1 MDQAGSRSMTSSPH
15 SASIAAASSTGLRHR
30 LLLYPPEQPALQLAL
45 PQTADWLIG
54 READCALR
62 LTHPSVSRRH
72 ARLTACADAGTETD
86 QPRWRLEDLG
96 SKNGTRCFGADG
108 SSEGTLAAG
117 DWFAIGDV
125 LGTIEAVP
133 ADLLDGDDQRA
144 AQRRVTSQVWG
155 TRFAAVSSRF
165 AAVAHP
171 VAAQPHLSTAEALIA
186 ELLRAVVDV
195 AEASRAFLVLLDRHG
210 GWRVRA
216 CHGLAPDAL
225 ARPAFS
231 GSRGALQRVL
241 AEGCPLYFSRHSDP
255 ARLGKRASVVL
266 GGIEAL
272 ACLPLHAE
280 GRLVGAIYADSR
292 QPGRSFDSLDA
303 ELLGALVEQASTVL
317 VALELDDT
325 LSALQRWLAVD
336 GADAAVA
343 PAGPAPTLA
352 SLGISP

>member
-1 MDQAGSRSMTSSPH
+1 MNSNPH
-15 SASIAAASSTGLRHR
+15 SASTAATSPISGLRHR

-45 PQTADWLIG
+45 PPTADWLIG

-72 ARLTACADAGTETD
+72 ARLTACAGADADESH
-86 QPRWRLEDLG
+86 WRLEDLG
-96 SKNGTRCFGADG
+96 SKNGTRCFTAEVAP
-108 SSEGTLAAG
+108 EGTLAAG

-133 ADLLDGDDQRA
+133 AERLDVEEQRS

-155 TRFAAVSSRF
+155 TRLAAVSSRYT
-165 AAVAHP
+165 AVDP
-171 VAAQPHLSTAEALIA
+171 VAVQPHLSTAEALIA

-241 AEGCPLYFSRHSDP
+241 GDGHPLYFSRQSDP
-255 ARLGKRASVVL
+255 ARLGKRASVIL

-272 ACLPLHAE
+272 ACLPLHAD

-303 ELLGALVEQASTVL
+303 ELLGALVDQASSVL

-325 LSALQRWLAVD
+325 LSALQRWLAVEGE
-336 GADAAVA
+336 GAAAA

-352 SLGISP
+352 SLGIAP